1 MGSFKRMTNKGFIRL
16 LAIGLVA
23 FAAPAL
29 AADED
34 DGADERITVLD
45 QTVPVADDV
54 DEVPGPP
61 QEPDVEPELST
72 REHMLA
78 EFERFKDLREAGVYD
93 EALNSAKRVVE
104 MSIVESGPRSS
115 DTAKALSNLALV
127 QHLLRDYESAQQNYQ
142 AAIDI
147 VIDIEDNLSPSLI
160 NPLRGLGASQLES
173 GRPDLARRTFGQA
186 VHISHVNEG
195 PHNLDQIALL
205 EALAETNLRLG
216 ELEDARNTQDMIYAL
231 NLRYYR
237 NRAIDMVPSLM
248 RRAAWQQRTGH
259 ILDQRATYRRV
270 IRILEDTKGKDDLS
284 LVEPLT
290 ALGQSYYYVDTSD
303 STNYQTSSIASGEM
317 YFKRAL
323 RIAEENPEADWQT
336 LLRTKLALG
345 DYYNF
350 RGELGRARK
359 TYREVWELASSDDE
373 RLALR
378 DETLGTITPLNA
390 DPIPRYTAG
399 ATRNDQ
405 LIGDPNLREG
415 RISVTFDVNQ
425 RGRVSNLR
433 IIEQNPPDF
442 DDMKSMIVREMR
454 TRIYRPRFIDAEPTD
469 TPGQMLTH
477 TFYYLQDELDKMR
490 AEAAAD
496 ET

>member
-1 MGSFKRMTNKGFIRL
+1 MGIVKRMTFNGFFRL
-16 LAIGLVA
+16 VPIGLVA
-23 FAAPAL
+23 LGLPLQAAQ
-29 AADED
+29 D
-34 DGADERITVLD
+34 DAEDERITVLD
-45 QTVPVADDV
+45 QTVPVAEDPQA
-54 DEVPGPP
+54 ETGPP
-61 QEPDVEPELST
+61 QDAELEPEPST
-72 REHMLA
+72 REQMLD
-78 EFERFKDLREAGVYD
+78 EFERFKELREAGVYD

-104 MSIVESGPRSS
+104 MSIAETGARSR

-127 QHLLRDYESAQQNYQ
+127 QHQLRDFESAQQNFQ

-147 VIDIEDNLSPSLI
+147 VTDIEDNLSPNLI
-160 NPLRGLGASQLES
+160 NPLRGLGSSQLEA

-195 PHNLDQIALL
+195 PHNLDQIAIL

-216 ELEDARNTQDMIYAL
+216 ELEDARNTQDMIYSL
-231 NLRYYR
+231 NLRYYSS
-237 NRAIDMVPSLM
+237 RAIDMVPSLM

-259 ILDQRATYRRV
+259 ILDQRATYRRI
-270 IRILEDTKGKDDLS
+270 IRIIEDTKGKDHVS

-303 STNYQTSSIASGEM
+303 ASTYQSSSIASGEM

-323 RIAEENPEADWQT
+323 RIAEDDPESDWQM

-378 DETLGTITPLNA
+378 EEALGTITPLNA

-399 ATRNDQ
+399 ATRDDR
-405 LIGDPNLREG
+405 LLGDPNLREG
-415 RISVTFDVNQ
+415 RISIVYDVNA
-425 RGRVSNLR
+425 RGRVSSLK
-433 IIEQNPPDF
+433 IVEQDPPDF
-442 DDMKSMIVREMR
+442 DDMKSFIVREMR

-469 TPGQMLTH
+469 TPNQLLTH

-496 ET
+496 DT